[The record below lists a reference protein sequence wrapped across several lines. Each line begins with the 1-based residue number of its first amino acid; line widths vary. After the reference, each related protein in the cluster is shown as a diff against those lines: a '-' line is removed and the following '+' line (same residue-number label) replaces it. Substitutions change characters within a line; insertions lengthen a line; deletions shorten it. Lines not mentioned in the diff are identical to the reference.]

1 MKGPI
6 VRITAESM
14 VRVDTTARDD
24 PEQVWNDVTL
34 VEMVEGMRKGFV
46 EQGLIGWSLCRG
58 LFYGLCQ
65 GSHLS

>member
-6 VRITAESM
+6 IRITAESM

-34 VEMVEGMRKGFV
+34 VRMICTNVGGNGGRNEEGVRAT
-46 EQGLIGWSLCRG
+46 ESWT
-58 LFYGLCQ
+58 
-65 GSHLS
+65 